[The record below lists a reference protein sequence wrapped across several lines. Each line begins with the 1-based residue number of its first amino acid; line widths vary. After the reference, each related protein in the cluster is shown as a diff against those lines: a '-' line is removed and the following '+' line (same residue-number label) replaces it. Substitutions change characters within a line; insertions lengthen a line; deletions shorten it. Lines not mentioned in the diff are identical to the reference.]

1 METTKARRRRLSWSA
16 RVLLAMVGS
25 VVALVLWAFVWEPG
39 RLVVRRAEL
48 EVPGWGDQRPLRA
61 VLLAD
66 LHVGSPRNG
75 IANLRRVVSRTN
87 ELEPEIILIA
97 GDFVIDNVFAGR
109 FVSPED
115 IAGELENL
123 RAPLGV
129 FAVLGNHDRWLSASR
144 MTEALEGAGITV
156 VENRAT
162 LIQAGARRLWVAGV
176 SDFWTGHPD
185 LEGAVAEVL
194 DDAPVLMLTHNP
206 DIFPEVPDRVSLTLA
221 GHTHGGQVIIP
232 FVGRA
237 ITPSRFGEKYAVG
250 HVAEEGSHLF
260 VSSGI
265 GTSRLGVRFRVPPEV
280 AVLEL
285 SGCEPCEP

>member
-1 METTKARRRRLSWSA
+1 MI
-16 RVLLAMVGS
+16 GS
-25 VVALVLWAFVWEPG
+25 IGILILWEPG
-39 RLVVRRAEL
+39 RLVVREVSLEL
-48 EVPGWGDQRPLRA
+48 PGWGNQRPLRA
-61 VLLAD
+61 VVLAD

-75 IANLRRVVSRTN
+75 TENLRRVVVRTN

-97 GDFVIDNVFAGR
+97 GDFVIDNVFAGQ

-115 IAGELENL
+115 IAGELANL
-123 RAPLGV
+123 AAPLGV
-129 FAVLGNHDRWLSASR
+129 FAVLGNHDRWLSADR
-144 MTEALEGAGITV
+144 VTKALETAGITV
-156 VENRAT
+156 VENRAA
-162 LIQAGARRLWVAGV
+162 LVQAGARRLWIAGV

-185 LEGAVAEVL
+185 LEGALADVL

-206 DIFPEVPDRVSLTLA
+206 DIFPDVPDRVSLTVA

-250 HVAEEGSHLF
+250 HLAEAGRHIF

-265 GTSRLGVRFRVPPEV
+265 GTSRLGVRFRVPPEI
-280 AVLEL
+280 AVVEL
-285 SGCEPCEP
+285 SSCESCDR